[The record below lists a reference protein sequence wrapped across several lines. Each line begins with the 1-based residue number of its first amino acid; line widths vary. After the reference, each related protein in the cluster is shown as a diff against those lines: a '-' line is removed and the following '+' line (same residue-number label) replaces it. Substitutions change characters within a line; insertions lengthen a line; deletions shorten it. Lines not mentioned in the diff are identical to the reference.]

1 MNINSLHSKI
11 HDFDLGLKLQ
21 LYDIVFLNETKF
33 DKFKPISFYKN
44 RNYNILRRDRDFD
57 DEFSGN
63 KGGGIIIFNKKQY
76 KYQFIISPE
85 IDMICLNIS
94 IGNKVVN
101 FISASKSPSK
111 NKFKF
116 LLSLESFMLTQDLSQ
131 TLLIVGDLNM
141 DLLKNINNE
150 FVSEKG
156 VYFKNS

>member
-1 MNINSLHSKI
+1 M
-11 HDFDLGLKLQ
+11 LGN
-21 LYDIVFLNETKF
+21 FC
-33 DKFKPISFYKN
+33 
-44 RNYNILRRDRDFD
+44 NYNFYIVML
-57 DEFSGN
+57 
-63 KGGGIIIFNKKQY
+63 IFNKKQY